1 MTGLR
6 GQEKETYMSLKNGVQ
21 VLGLHFKNPIVVA
34 STDIARTAEQ
44 FRAFAESGVGA
55 IITKSVTDAPALQDA
70 GIARIHIADMY
81 QRPVRGEGYP
91 DQYYFFSRGGSML
104 SMEAFG
110 RKAPELL
117 AIGKEN
123 GVVVIGSI
131 AASNVENWVSYARQM
146 EQLGFPAIELNFGNP
161 HGEASKGKLGFLIGQ
176 SPELCRQIAGA
187 VRRAVSIPVIVKLTP
202 QVSSVAEIIKALYE
216 EGISAVTV
224 MHRFQGLMVDPETDE
239 PVLGGWAALGGP
251 WMKPVSLANVAR
263 ARRAVPEMTILGGNG
278 ADTARDVYD
287 YMCCGASLV
296 EVGSSMM
303 LRGPEYAS
311 ALVEELDA
319 LVYAKGMEEYNQV
332 VGRTADHIVTYQNL
346 GSLPR
351 RQVAVQTELCRDCQE
366 RPCLRTCYFGGV
378 KPIEAGVLHDD
389 EACSGCGLCLH
400 SCPKRAVSI
409 EEIS

>member
-104 SMEAFG
+104 SMEAFS

-117 AIGKEN
+117 AIGIEN

-202 QVSSVAEIIKALYE
+202 QVSSVAEITKVLYE

-263 ARRAVPEMTILGGNG
+263 ARRGCAG
-278 ADTARDVYD
+278 D
-287 YMCCGASLV
+287 
-296 EVGSSMM
+296 
-303 LRGPEYAS
+303 
-311 ALVEELDA
+311 
-319 LVYAKGMEEYNQV
+319 
-332 VGRTADHIVTYQNL
+332 DH
-346 GSLPR
+346 SR
-351 RQVAVQTELCRDCQE
+351 RQRRRH
-366 RPCLRTCYFGGV
+366 RP
-378 KPIEAGVLHDD
+378 
-389 EACSGCGLCLH
+389 GC
-400 SCPKRAVSI
+400 I
-409 EEIS
+409 